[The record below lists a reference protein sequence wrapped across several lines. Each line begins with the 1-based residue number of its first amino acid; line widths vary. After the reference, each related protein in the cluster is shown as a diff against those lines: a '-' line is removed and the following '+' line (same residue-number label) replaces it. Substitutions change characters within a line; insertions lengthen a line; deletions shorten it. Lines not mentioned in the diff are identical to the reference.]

1 MTAPAGDTTRPR
13 RQNGAGFVFLICGL
27 SFLGVGLGTRQAAFV
42 TLGPTFLVLGIA
54 LMARDRKAPR

>member
-1 MTAPAGDTTRPR
+1 MTAPANDTTKPR

-27 SFLGVGLGTRQAAFV
+27 SFLGVGLGTRQAAFL
-42 TLGPTFLVLGIA
+42 TLGPTFLVLGVA

>member
-27 SFLGVGLGTRQAAFV
+27 SFLGVGLGTRQAAFL

-54 LMARDRKAPR
+54 LMARGRKAPR

>member
-27 SFLGVGLGTRQAAFV
+27 SFLGVGLGTRQAAFL

>member
-27 SFLGVGLGTRQAAFV
+27 SFLGVGLGTRQAAFL

-54 LMARDRKAPR
+54 LMARDRKVPR